1 MHENFQYEQTMNKA
15 HLNKF
20 NRHTGELMF
29 SRAAMRQFHIDQNGG
44 KVYNDE
50 FNLAGDGIS

>member
-29 SRAAMRQFHIDQNGG
+29 SRAAMRQFHID
-44 KVYNDE
+44 
-50 FNLAGDGIS
+50 